1 MLDSKQTLIKLHTEF
16 PDLSLDDL
24 FKILD
29 CYTEY
34 YNYNYYWN
42 HIVSDPV
49 IKPYQYEVTCTDH
62 MYNKFLNKE

>member
-29 CYTEY
+29 CYVEQY
-34 YNYNYYWN
+34 PFLKSFPNPY
-42 HIVSDPV
+42 SF
-49 IKPYQYEVTCTDH
+49 KPHTYEVTCTDH

>member
-24 FKILD
+24 LKILD
-29 CYTEY
+29 CYVEQY
-34 YNYNYYWN
+34 PFLKSFPNPY
-42 HIVSDPV
+42 SF
-49 IKPYQYEVTCTDH
+49 KPHTYEVTCTDH

>member
-24 FKILD
+24 LKILD

-34 YNYNYYWN
+34 YNYYWN
-42 HIVSDPV
+42 NIVSDPV
-49 IKPYQYEVTCTDH
+49 IKPHTYEVTCTDH